1 MGRRTRS
8 VLVQTRTK
16 TMKHLFTSIE
26 CDTTV
31 GGYVDP
37 SDHLA
42 CAFLFGTSEIPQA
55 LEVVHE

>member
-1 MGRRTRS
+1 
-8 VLVQTRTK
+8 
-16 TMKHLFTSIE
+16 MKHLFTSIE